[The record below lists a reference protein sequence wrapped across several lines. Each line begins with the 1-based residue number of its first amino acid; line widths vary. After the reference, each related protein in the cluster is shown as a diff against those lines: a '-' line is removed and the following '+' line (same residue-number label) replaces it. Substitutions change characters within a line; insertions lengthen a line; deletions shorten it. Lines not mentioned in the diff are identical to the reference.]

1 MQFRFIMQMGL
12 IYARTIIYGEGQFLK
27 KYKVVVPTD
36 IRPLA
41 LKMLSKDCEIK
52 IWEHKEPIP
61 NQTLHEWLQDADGLF
76 MTGHG
81 VKVDADL
88 LSHAPKLRVIAQAS
102 AGIENVDL
110 GACTRRRIPFSN
122 TPGPVVEAT
131 ADLTFGILLSAARRI
146 HEGWNWV
153 LSGKWEKAELP
164 FGVDLFNKTLGIVGM
179 GNIGLAVAKRAQGS
193 GMKIVYHNRTRRT
206 DEGALNV
213 QYMPFDDLLAT
224 ADFIVAM
231 VPLSPE
237 SRGMF
242 GQTQFAK
249 MRPST
254 YFINAARG
262 ALVDTDALY
271 DALRKRTIA
280 YAAIDVTDPEPLPS
294 SHPLLSLPNILVTPH
309 IGTATAE
316 TRNAMGCLA
325 AENLLAGLAQ
335 EPLPTCVNREVNY
348 R

>member
-1 MQFRFIMQMGL
+1 
-12 IYARTIIYGEGQFLK
+12 
-27 KYKVVVPTD
+27 
-36 IRPLA
+36 
-41 LKMLSKDCEIK
+41 MLRKDCEIK
-52 IWEHKEPIP
+52 IWERNEPIP
-61 NQTLHEWLQDADGLF
+61 TETLYEWLQDADGLF

-81 VKVDADL
+81 VRVDAEL
-88 LSHAPKLRVIAQAS
+88 LSHAPQLRVIAQAS

-110 GACTRRRIPFSN
+110 DACTARRIPFSN

-153 LSGKWEKAELP
+153 LSGKWEKSELP
-164 FGVDLFNKTLGIVGM
+164 FGVALLNKTLGIVGM
-179 GNIGLAVAKRAQGS
+179 GNIGVAVAKRAQSS
-193 GMKIVYHNRTRRT
+193 GMKVVYHNRNKRD
-206 DEGALNV
+206 DEEALNV
-213 QYMPFDDLLAT
+213 QYMRFDDLLAN
-224 ADFIVAM
+224 ADFIVVM

-242 GQTQFAK
+242 GQTEFAK
-249 MRPST
+249 MQPST

-262 ALVDTDALY
+262 ALVNTDALY
-271 DALRKRTIA
+271 DALRKGTIA
-280 YAAIDVTDPEPLPS
+280 YAALDVTDPEPLPAT
-294 SHPLLSLPNILVTPH
+294 HPLLSLPNILVTPH

-335 EPLPTCVNREVNY
+335 KPLLTCVNKEVNY
-348 R
+348 H

>member
-1 MQFRFIMQMGL
+1 MKMH
-12 IYARTIIYGEGQFLK
+12 
-27 KYKVVVPTD
+27 KVVIPTD

-41 LKMLSKDCEIK
+41 LEMLSKDCEIK
-52 IWEHKEPIP
+52 IWEGKEPIP
-61 NQTLHEWLQDADGLF
+61 RETIYEWLQDADGLF

-81 VKVDADL
+81 VKVDSEL

-110 GACTRRRIPFSN
+110 GACTKRRIPFSN
-122 TPGPVVEAT
+122 TPGPVVDAT

-153 LSGKWEKAELP
+153 LSGRWENAELP
-164 FGVDLFNKTLGIVGM
+164 FGVALLNKTLGIVGM
-179 GNIGLAVAKRAQGS
+179 GNIGLAVAKRAQAS
-193 GMKIVYHNRTRRT
+193 GMKVVYHNRNRRP
-206 DEGALNV
+206 DEDALNAK
-213 QYMPFDDLLAT
+213 YLPFDDLLGN
-224 ADFIVAM
+224 ADFIVVM

-242 GQTQFAK
+242 GQAEFAK
-249 MRPST
+249 MRTST

-271 DALRKRTIA
+271 DALRKGTIA

-294 SHPLLSLPNILVTPH
+294 DHPLLSLPNVLITPH

-325 AENLLAGLAQ
+325 AENMLAGLAKK
-335 EPLPTCVNREVNY
+335 PLPTCVNKEVNY

>member
-1 MQFRFIMQMGL
+1 MKQ
-12 IYARTIIYGEGQFLK
+12 
-27 KYKVVVPTD
+27 YKVVVPTD

-41 LKMLSKDCEIK
+41 LEMLNKDCEIK
-52 IWEHKEPIP
+52 IWECKEPIP
-61 NQTLHEWLQDADGLF
+61 NETLYEWLQDADGLF

-81 VKVDADL
+81 VKVDSQL
-88 LSHAPKLRVIAQAS
+88 LSHAAKLRVIAQAS

-146 HEGWNWV
+146 HEGWHWV
-153 LSGKWEKAELP
+153 LSGKWESAELP
-164 FGVDLFNKTLGIVGM
+164 FGVALLNKTLGIVGM
-179 GNIGLAVAKRAQGS
+179 GNIGLAVAKRAQAS
-193 GMKIVYHNRTRRT
+193 GMNVVYHNRNKRP
-206 DEGALNV
+206 DEDDLNV
-213 QYMPFDDLLAT
+213 KYISFDDLLAN
-224 ADFIVAM
+224 ADFIVVM

-237 SRGMF
+237 SQGMF
-242 GQTQFAK
+242 GQAQFAK
-249 MRPST
+249 MRTST

-262 ALVDTDALY
+262 ALVDTGALY
-271 DALRKRTIA
+271 DALRKGQIA

-294 SHPLLSLPNILVTPH
+294 NHPLLSLPNILVTPH
-309 IGTATAE
+309 IGTATAA
-316 TRNAMGCLA
+316 TRDAMACLA

-335 EPLPTCVNREVNY
+335 KPLLTCVNKEVNY

>member
-1 MQFRFIMQMGL
+1 MGWQFSREDQSL
-12 IYARTIIYGEGQFLK
+12 S
-27 KYKVVVPTD
+27 KYKVVIPTD
-36 IRPLA
+36 IRPPA
-41 LKMLSKDCEIK
+41 LEMLSRECEIK
-52 IWEHKEPIP
+52 RWERKQPIP
-61 NQTLHEWLQDADGLF
+61 KETLYEWLQDADGLF

-81 VKVDADL
+81 VKVDSAL
-88 LSHAPKLRVIAQAS
+88 LSRAPKLRVIAQAS

-110 GACTRRRIPFSN
+110 AACTERKIPFSN

-131 ADLTFGILLSAARRI
+131 ADVTFGILLAAARRI

-153 LSGKWEKAELP
+153 RSGKWENAEFP
-164 FGVDLFNKTLGIVGM
+164 FGVALLNKTLGIVGL
-179 GNIGLAVAKRAQGS
+179 GNIGRAVARRAQAS
-193 GMKIVYHNRTRRT
+193 GMNVVYHNRNRRA
-206 DEGALNV
+206 DEAALNV
-213 QYMPFDDLLAT
+213 KYMGFDELLANS
-224 ADFIVAM
+224 DFIVAM

-242 GQTQFAK
+242 GRDQFAR

-262 ALVDTDALY
+262 ALVDTDALC
-271 DALRKRTIA
+271 DALRKGTIA
-280 YAAIDVTDPEPLPS
+280 YAALDVTDPEPLPAD
-294 SHPLLSLPNILVTPH
+294 HPLLSLPNILITPH
-309 IGTATAE
+309 IGTATPE

-335 EPLPTCVNREVNY
+335 RPLPTCVNQDVNY